1 MEGKSSSLTGEVS
14 HFTVKARSDVRMMW
28 EKSAEAIV
36 VMTTGESQ

>member
-1 MEGKSSSLTGEVS
+1 MEEKSSPLTGEVS
-14 HFTVKARSDVRMMW
+14 HVTPKACSDVRMMC